1 MAHSSTELLIDYWQ
15 ARLSDGRAPTRASI
29 NPVDFPTLLPQVFI
43 LGRHAP
49 GDYRFRL
56 VGGLVGDLHGRDLR
70 GVGFS
75 TLWAQRARLPLQTGL
90 ERLRRQPAALRLA
103 VRMEAG
109 AQTLDLEIA
118 LMPLSNAEG
127 EVDRFLR
134 IYQPRPPVARLR
146 GQTADRLQLLS
157 IAGDVG
163 EPETKPRIRLAA
175 VAGRRVG

>member
-15 ARLSDGRAPTRASI
+15 ARLSDGRAPARASI

-75 TLWAQRARLPLQTGL
+75 SLWAQRARLPLQTGL

-103 VRMEAG
+103 VCMEAG
-109 AQTLDLEIA
+109 GQTLDLEIA
-118 LMPLSNAEG
+118 LMPLANAQG
-127 EVDRFLR
+127 EVDRFLG
-134 IYQPRPPVARLR
+134 IYQPRQPVARLR

-157 IAGDVG
+157 IAGDAG
-163 EPETKPRIRLAA
+163 EAEAKPRIRLAA
-175 VAGRRVG
+175 VAGHRVG

>member
-15 ARLSDGRAPTRASI
+15 ARMSGGQAPARASI

-56 VGGLVGDLHGRDLR
+56 VGGLLGDLHGRDLR
-70 GVGFS
+70 GVDFS
-75 TLWAQRARLPLQTGL
+75 SLWAQRARLPLQTEM
-90 ERLRRQPAALRLA
+90 ERLRRRPAALRLA

-118 LMPLSNAEG
+118 VMPLANADG
-127 EVDRFLR
+127 EVDRFLG
-134 IYQPRPPVARLR
+134 IYQPRQPVARLR
-146 GQTADRLQLLS
+146 GQNADRLQLLS
-157 IAGDVG
+157 LTGAVEA
-163 EPETKPRIRLAA
+163 EPQPHLRLAA
-175 VAGRRVG
+175 VAGRRIS

>member
-15 ARLSDGRAPTRASI
+15 ARLSDGRAPARASI

-75 TLWAQRARLPLQTGL
+75 SLWAQRARLPL
-90 ERLRRQPAALRLA
+90 PAALRLA
-103 VRMEAG
+103 VCMEAG
-109 AQTLDLEIA
+109 GQTLDLEIA
-118 LMPLSNAEG
+118 LMPLANAQG
-127 EVDRFLR
+127 EVDRFLG
-134 IYQPRPPVARLR
+134 IYQPRQPVARLR

-157 IAGDVG
+157 IAGDAG
-163 EPETKPRIRLAA
+163 EAEAKPRIRLAA
-175 VAGRRVG
+175 VAGHRVG

>member
-15 ARLSDGRAPTRASI
+15 ARLRDGQAPTRASI

-56 VGGLVGDLHGRDLR
+56 VGGLVGELHGRDLR
-70 GVGFS
+70 AVGFS
-75 TLWAQRARLPLQTGL
+75 TLWAQNARLPLQTEM
-90 ERLRRQPAALRLA
+90 ERIRRRPSASRLA

-118 LMPLSNAEG
+118 LMPLTNAKG
-127 EVDRFLR
+127 EVDRYLG
-134 IYQPRPPVARLR
+134 IYQPRQAVARLR
-146 GQTADRLQLLS
+146 GQTADRLQLLT
-157 IAGDVG
+157 IAGGV
-163 EPETKPRIRLAA
+163 EAESQSHLRLAA
-175 VAGRRVG
+175 IGGRQVG

>member
-1 MAHSSTELLIDYWQ
+1 MAHSSTELLIDYWR
-15 ARLSDGRAPTRASI
+15 ARIRDGQAPTRAAI

-56 VGGLVGDLHGRDLR
+56 VGGLIGDLHGRDLR
-70 GVGFS
+70 GVDFS
-75 TLWAQRARLPLQTGL
+75 SLWAQSARLTLQTEM
-90 ERLRRQPAALRLA
+90 ERLRRRPTALRLA

-118 LMPLSNAEG
+118 VMPLTNAAG
-127 EVDRFLR
+127 EVDRFLG
-134 IYQPRPPVARLR
+134 IYQPRQPAARLR

-157 IAGDVG
+157 LTGAVEAD
-163 EPETKPRIRLAA
+163 PQSHIRLAA
-175 VAGRRVG
+175 VGGRQVG